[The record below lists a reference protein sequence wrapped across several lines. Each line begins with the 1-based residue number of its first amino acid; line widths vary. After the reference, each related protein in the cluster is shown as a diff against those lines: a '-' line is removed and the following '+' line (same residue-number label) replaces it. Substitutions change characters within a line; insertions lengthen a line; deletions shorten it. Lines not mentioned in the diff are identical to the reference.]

1 VGTLRST
8 SGVPDRIGIFGG
20 SFDPPHVGHQLVLTD
35 AMEQLELTRVQVVP
49 AGIQPLKGSAATD
62 AAHRLAMARLC
73 FGGIPQ
79 IEVDP
84 IEIDRSGLS
93 FMVETAEQ
101 YVAQW
106 PGAELFLLL
115 GADAASALD
124 RWRAPEQLL
133 RLVRLVVLVRDDGS
147 GSALAEPWQQWGG
160 IRPPLRLGT
169 RRIDVSSSEI
179 RARRASGRTI
189 CGFVPESVASYI
201 ASTGLY
207 LSRNAC

>member
-1 VGTLRST
+1 M
-8 SGVPDRIGIFGG
+8 PDRIGLFGG
-20 SFDPPHVGHQLVLTD
+20 SFDPPHVGHLLALSD
-35 AMEQLELTRVQVVP
+35 ALEQLSLNRVQVVP
-49 AGIQPLKGSAATD
+49 AGIQPLKRVGATD
-62 AAHRLAMARLC
+62 AEHRLAMARLC
-73 FGGIPQ
+73 FGGLPQ

-101 YVAQW
+101 YVARF
-106 PGAELFLLL
+106 PGAELFLLV

-133 RLVRLVVLVRDDGS
+133 RLVQLVVLERFDES
-147 GSALAEPWQQWGG
+147 GSALAEPWRQWSG

-179 RARRASGRTI
+179 RARVASGRSI

-201 ASTGLY
+201 ASAGLY

>member
-1 VGTLRST
+1 MGALQAA

-20 SFDPPHVGHQLVLTD
+20 SFDPPHVGHLLALSD
-35 AMEQLELTRVQVVP
+35 AAERLSLNRVQVVP
-49 AGIQPLKGSAATD
+49 AGIQPLKGVGASD
-62 AAHRLAMARLC
+62 AVHRLAMARLC
-73 FGGIPQ
+73 FAGLPQ

-93 FMVETAEQ
+93 FMVETAAQ
-101 YVAQW
+101 YVARW
-106 PGAELFLLL
+106 PDAEFFLLL

-133 RLVRLVVLVRDDGS
+133 RLVQLVVLDRSDGS
-147 GSALAEPWQQWGG
+147 GSALAEPWQLWSG
-160 IRPPLRLGT
+160 IHPARRLGT

-179 RARRASGRTI
+179 RARIASGRSI

-201 ASTGLY
+201 ASAGLY